1 MLEYTNKGCHA
12 FSNLKN
18 AVDGG
23 GQGGEKKGGKKEE
36 SREDFQ
42 AWFSLSTSS
51 ELVNR
56 EGGAEK
62 SSHGG

>member
-1 MLEYTNKGCHA
+1 MKDAMPSAPKKRY
-12 FSNLKN
+12 
-18 AVDGG
+18 VDDGG
-23 GQGGEKKGGKKEE
+23 GQGGEQKKWGRGE

-51 ELVNR
+51 KLVNR
-56 EGGAEK
+56 EGGAER

>member
-1 MLEYTNKGCHA
+1 MPSAPKKYY
-12 FSNLKN
+12 
-18 AVDGG
+18 VDDGG
-23 GQGGEKKGGKKEE
+23 VQGGEQKKGGERGE

-56 EGGAEK
+56 EGGAKK